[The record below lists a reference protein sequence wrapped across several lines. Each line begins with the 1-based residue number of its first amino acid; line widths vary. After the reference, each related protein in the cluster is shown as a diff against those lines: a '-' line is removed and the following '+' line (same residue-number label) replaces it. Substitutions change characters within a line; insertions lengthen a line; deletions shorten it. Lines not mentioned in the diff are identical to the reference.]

1 MHRSRVVSMQIHISD
16 DAIELARKKGGLI
29 ALDFIAPVG

>member
-1 MHRSRVVSMQIHISD
+1 MQIHISD
-16 DAIELARKKGGLI
+16 DAVDLARKKGGLI

>member
-1 MHRSRVVSMQIHISD
+1 MDVQVTE
-16 DAIELARKKGGLI
+16 AAVALARKKGGLV